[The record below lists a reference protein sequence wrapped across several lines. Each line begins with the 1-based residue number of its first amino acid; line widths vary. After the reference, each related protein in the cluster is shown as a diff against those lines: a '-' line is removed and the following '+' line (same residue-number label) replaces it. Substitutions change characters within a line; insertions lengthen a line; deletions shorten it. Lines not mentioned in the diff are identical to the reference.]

1 MNKDLFTLL
10 NTVKLVDVVV
20 TSALFLI
27 IVGVFISQRKNI
39 KLWLENWRRKRNFE
53 ETIMDAIEELKDS
66 DTNLKND
73 IDKVW
78 STMEMARDT
87 SKEIRGEMYTDIKDI
102 SGNLEIVNNKL
113 DDMECKNNLSKQA
126 ELKEK
131 IEKLYRECHTN
142 MVCTDTALETLKDLI
157 ADYERHG
164 GENSFVHSLVQIEMY
179 KWDVIE
185 TIPDP
190 DAKKE

>member
-27 IVGVFISQRKNI
+27 IVGVLISQRKNI
-39 KLWLENWRRKRNFE
+39 KIWLENWRKKRNFE
-53 ETIMDAIEELKDS
+53 DTIMDAIEELKDS
-66 DTNLKND
+66 DKYLKND
-73 IDKVW
+73 IDELW
-78 STMEMARDT
+78 NTMEMARDT
-87 SKEIRGEMYTDIKDI
+87 SNEIREEMYADIKGI
-102 SGNLEIVNNKL
+102 STNLENVNNKL
-113 DDMECKNNLSKQA
+113 DNMEHKNNLSKQA
-126 ELKEK
+126 DIKEK
-131 IEKLYRECHTN
+131 IEKLYRECHAN
-142 MVCTDTALETLKDLI
+142 MVCTDTAFETLKDLI

>member
-1 MNKDLFTLL
+1 MNKNLFTLL

-39 KLWLENWRRKRNFE
+39 KIWLENWRRKRNFE
-53 ETIMDAIEELKDS
+53 DTIMDAIEELKDR

-78 STMEMARDT
+78 NTMEMARDT
-87 SKEIRGEMYTDIKDI
+87 SKEIREEMYTDIKDI
-102 SGNLEIVNNKL
+102 SSKL
-113 DDMECKNNLSKQA
+113 DDMEYKNNLSKQA
-126 ELKEK
+126 ELKER
-131 IEKLYRECHTN
+131 IEKLYRECHAN

>member
-27 IVGVFISQRKNI
+27 IVGVLISQRKNI
-39 KLWLENWRRKRNFE
+39 KIWLENWRKKRNFE
-53 ETIMDAIEELKDS
+53 DTIMDAIEELKDS
-66 DTNLKND
+66 DKYLKND
-73 IDKVW
+73 IDELW
-78 STMEMARDT
+78 NTMEMARDA
-87 SKEIRGEMYTDIKDI
+87 SNEIREEMYADIKGI
-102 SGNLEIVNNKL
+102 STNLENVNNKL
-113 DDMECKNNLSKQA
+113 DNMEHKNNLSKQA
-126 ELKEK
+126 DIKEK
-131 IEKLYRECHTN
+131 IEKLYRECHAN
-142 MVCTDTALETLKDLI
+142 MVCTDTAFETLKDLI